1 MEHFLWGNL
10 IAHHNFSSISRSMIA
25 IRSAYF
31 KANAALSWEDW
42 DFILDLEI
50 FAKISCCRLCFLAV
64 SSNVVAPLPT
74 IWLHTFLPTYIL
86 TGLWWK
92 NCQTQPAFGAKFGA
106 SQRPWDSLQSP
117 WCCGCLAFTSSSL
130 AAENNCALT
139 NKSVFTF
146 QTFISDSLGLQ
157 VCLGESNSTS
167 AFQLWRN
174 TLVWAGGEPDPQITV
189 SHHSNPVLP
198 WISTHGFSTKSS
210 RTFCKAQ
217 SYLCSHLS

>member
-1 MEHFLWGNL
+1 MQRN
-10 IAHHNFSSISRSMIA
+10 
-25 IRSAYF
+25 
-31 KANAALSWEDW
+31 
-42 DFILDLEI
+42 
-50 FAKISCCRLCFLAV
+50 SCCRLCFLAA
-64 SSNVVAPLPT
+64 SSNVVATLPN
-74 IWLHTFLPTYIL
+74 IWLHTFLSTCIL

-92 NCQTQPAFGAKFGA
+92 LPNPASMMGWAVPNLVPLK
-106 SQRPWDSLQSP
+106 SPEIPCRSP

-139 NKSVFTF
+139 NKSVFPF

-167 AFQLWRN
+167 GFQLWRN

-198 WISTHGFSTKSS
+198 WISAHGFWTKSS

-217 SYLCSHLS
+217 GYLSSQLS